1 MPDEG
6 NSRRGSM
13 PNTKI
18 ETRIGWIDDPL
29 AVIDA
34 VQSAL
39 RDVLRLPEWDRAL
52 RLFEHAPTHFA
63 VPPGKGPRYTLIE
76 VTMFAGRS
84 MEAKRSL
91 YKAIVHNLG
100 SLGVPAG
107 DVKITLIEVP
117 PENWGI
123 RGGHPASEVDLGF
136 EIKV

>member
-1 MPDEG
+1 M
-6 NSRRGSM
+6 
-13 PNTKI
+13 
-18 ETRIGWIDDPL
+18 
-29 AVIDA
+29 
-34 VQSAL
+34 
-39 RDVLRLPEWDRAL
+39 PEWDRTL

-63 VPPGKGPRYTLIE
+63 VPPGKGSRYTLIE

-123 RGGHPASEVDLGF
+123 HGGHPASETSDLKSRCR
-136 EIKV
+136 IKADAICFGGCARGHGAPAAGHSSWMSASRMILIHLS